1 LEKEIKIDRHSNLIT
16 CIYVTIGTRRSEGA
30 RLKKVLERNGALNYT
45 SIVYTH
51 ADQPAAL
58 QFIAPYAGCAI
69 GE

>member
-1 LEKEIKIDRHSNLIT
+1 
-16 CIYVTIGTRRSEGA
+16 VTIGTRRSEGA